1 MQKSFSS
8 AVKDELCEL
17 NIKNASEAA
26 AELDAI
32 LLFGESCERG
42 TVTVRTDRAETANRI
57 RVLIKKAIGEDAAI
71 DIGTGKRSYS
81 VSISEKLTEKSGLY
95 FSDEGD
101 IELDEDVYSEGECAR
116 AFLRGA
122 FISGGTIASP
132 VKNYRCE
139 LFTANEMMALLA
151 AELMEG
157 FSVRANTVKRK
168 NYFVTYIR
176 DFESAVDFLNII
188 GAHKS
193 MMELMMTQ
201 IEKNVRNNVNRQANC
216 RAANIDKSIRTS
228 VSQCEAIEKLVTSPR
243 WDALSV
249 ETRTMALLR
258 AENPDKSLAQ
268 IGEMM
273 QPPVSKS
280 AVSRRMKKLIELAEE
295 L

>member
-8 AVKDELCEL
+8 KVKDELCEL
-17 NIKNASEAA
+17 NIKNAAEAA

-57 RVLIKKAIGEDAAI
+57 RVLIKKALGEDTAI

-101 IELDEDVYSEGECAR
+101 IELDEDVYSDGECAR

-228 VSQCEAIEKLVTSPR
+228 VSQCEAIERLVTSPR
-243 WDALSV
+243 WDALSE

>member
-1 MQKSFSS
+1 MKKSFSS

-243 WDALSV
+243 WDALSE

>member
-1 MQKSFSS
+1 M
-8 AVKDELCEL
+8 
-17 NIKNASEAA
+17 AA
-26 AELDAI
+26 QQQ
-32 LLFGESCERG
+32 
-42 TVTVRTDRAETANRI
+42 
-57 RVLIKKAIGEDAAI
+57 
-71 DIGTGKRSYS
+71 
-81 VSISEKLTEKSGLY
+81 
-95 FSDEGD
+95 
-101 IELDEDVYSEGECAR
+101 
-116 AFLRGA
+116 
-122 FISGGTIASP
+122 
-132 VKNYRCE
+132 
-139 LFTANEMMALLA
+139 
-151 AELMEG
+151 
-157 FSVRANTVKRK
+157 RK

-243 WDALSV
+243 WDALSE